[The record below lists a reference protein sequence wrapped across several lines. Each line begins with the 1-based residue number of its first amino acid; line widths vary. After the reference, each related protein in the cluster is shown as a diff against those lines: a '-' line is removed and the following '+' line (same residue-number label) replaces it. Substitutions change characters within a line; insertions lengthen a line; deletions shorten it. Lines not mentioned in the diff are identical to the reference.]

1 MITNRH
7 SEGLDAVGGGDEA
20 TVAVGLFLKTLPL
33 LYLYL
38 IGTIEFL
45 VPLYGSEISGTEER
59 RHLGSSIRSLR

>member
-20 TVAVGLFLKTLPL
+20 TVEVGLFLKTLPL

-45 VPLYGSEISGTEER
+45 VPLYGSEVGC
-59 RHLGSSIRSLR
+59 